1 MPRARKQ
8 KPIKSVS
15 YQKYYP
21 KKPKPP
27 TPPPSPPSRFF
38 LMSTNAPRAIPGVA
52 TCPKGVWVEV
62 PKRVYDGYV
71 IAISEG
77 KKNGID
83 VGWKVRSE

>member
-1 MPRARKQ
+1 MPKARKQ

-15 YQKYYP
+15 YQKYRP
-21 KKPKPP
+21 QKP
-27 TPPPSPPSRFF
+27 TPSPILPTRFF

-52 TCPKGVWVEV
+52 TCPKGVWVKV
-62 PKRVYDGYV
+62 PKNVYDGYV